1 MWLCDVAEKNTPKTL
16 NLRQIMKAQNNNS
29 VQDQDG
35 NSTKPLLPA
44 VYLMKLHETITI
56 AEDVLATRV
65 PGGWIY
71 EFQKP
76 QVNILEIVFVPFNNE
91 FQK

>member
-1 MWLCDVAEKNTPKTL
+1 MIEEKNNVT
-16 NLRQIMKAQNNNS
+16 

-35 NSTKPLLPA
+35 NDTKPLLPA
-44 VYLMKLHETITI
+44 VYLMKLHETITV

>member
-1 MWLCDVAEKNTPKTL
+1 MFEDIND
-16 NLRQIMKAQNNNS
+16 IS
-29 VQDQDG
+29 VKPEVG

>member
-1 MWLCDVAEKNTPKTL
+1 MQNDKKVPDVYS
-16 NLRQIMKAQNNNS
+16 M
-29 VQDQDG
+29 D
-35 NSTKPLLPA
+35 
-44 VYLMKLHETITI
+44 LHQTITVYD
-56 AEDVLATRV
+56 DVLVTRV